1 MKDEVSIKD
10 LHTDSTNVDT
20 VLTRRDALIYGV
32 VLTATSGGV
41 ADVTIK
47 AGIDSSGK
55 AVMKVKAAA
64 DSTQYVSLYA
74 PIQCRNGI
82 FIDVGS
88 NVDLVTIIWAYDVV

>member
-1 MKDEVSIKD
+1 MKDEASIKD

-20 VLTRRDALIYGV
+20 VLTRRDALIYAV

-41 ADVTIK
+41 ADVTIR

-55 AVMKVKAAA
+55 TMLKLKAAA
-64 DSTQYVSLYA
+64 DSTKCVMLYA
-74 PIQCRNGI
+74 PLRCRNGI

-88 NVDLVTIIWAYDVV
+88 NVDLVTVVWAYDVV